1 MFSNRIIIFFFFIV
15 IAIPFYQC
23 GQPMPPTGGLRDT
36 LPPLL
41 VRANPADSSLNVTAK
56 KIVLEFNE
64 YVQLQNAQQQMVV
77 SPVPQVIPQV
87 EAKLKEVTIRLKD
100 TLEANT
106 TYTINFG
113 DALQDVN
120 ENNPMKNFTYIF
132 STGSYVDSGKL
143 TGKVV
148 LAEDGKVDS
157 TIIVVLHRNLSD
169 TAFSTLKPR
178 YFARLNKEG
187 FFTFR
192 YLASGRYN
200 AFALKDADGGM
211 KYDQA
216 SEMIGFLDQPIEI
229 TTNTPAA
236 LIYAFAETKELP
248 KKPTTVTPPKT
259 PGAKEDKR
267 YRYFVN
273 LDQGGLDILGPLEL
287 KFERKPIRYDTT
299 KIYLADEKSNRIP
312 AYTMTFDSTILRF
325 QTNWIPGAK
334 YSVIIAKDFA
344 EDTLGNK
351 TLRNDTLEFETK
363 KESDYGS
370 LTLRILSLD
379 TALHP
384 VLLMYKSDVLTRSVP
399 LTSNRIS
406 FAKILPG
413 DYEIRVLFDTN
424 GNGIWDPGNY
434 KEKKQPELVKP
445 RKEKLTIRPNW
456 DNEVDINLQEV
467 QNQN

>member
-1 MFSNRIIIFFFFIV
+1 
-15 IAIPFYQC
+15 
-23 GQPMPPTGGLRDT
+23 
-36 LPPLL
+36 
-41 VRANPADSSLNVTAK
+41 
-56 KIVLEFNE
+56 
-64 YVQLQNAQQQMVV
+64 
-77 SPVPQVIPQV
+77 
-87 EAKLKEVTIRLKD
+87 
-100 TLEANT
+100 
-106 TYTINFG
+106 
-113 DALQDVN
+113 
-120 ENNPMKNFTYIF
+120 
-132 STGSYVDSGKL
+132 
-143 TGKVV
+143 
-148 LAEDGKVDS
+148 
-157 TIIVVLHRNLSD
+157 
-169 TAFSTLKPR
+169 
-178 YFARLNKEG
+178 
-187 FFTFR
+187 
-192 YLASGRYN
+192 
-200 AFALKDADGGM
+200 M

-248 KKPTTVTPPKT
+248 KKTTTVTPPKT
-259 PGAKEDKR
+259 SGAKEDKR

-287 KFERKPIRYDTT
+287 KFERKPIRYDTS